1 MAPEALHDLTPAYAL
16 DALDETE
23 ERAYEAH
30 LAGCAQCRE
39 ELASLREAAT
49 LLAYGVDAPAPAEA
63 LRGRILDQAHADRSN
78 VVPLRPRFVRAT
90 RVATAVA
97 ACAAIGFAGWSVHL
111 QREVDR
117 VRSAQ
122 QDAISVIA
130 EPGTRQ
136 IELTGDHGALYVSPT
151 GSAAL
156 VISRLDPAPSGET
169 YEAWVVE
176 NGKPKPAGTFD
187 AAQSPA
193 VVSLREPVP
202 VGAIVA
208 VTQERGQG
216 GPVPRGPRVLLAQT

>member
-16 DALDETE
+16 DALDEAE

-39 ELASLREAAT
+39 ELASLREAAG
-49 LLAYGVDAPAPAEA
+49 LLAYAVDAPAPPEA
-63 LRGRILDQAHADRSN
+63 LRGRILAQARAERPN
-78 VVPLRPRFVRAT
+78 VIPLRPRFVRAT
-90 RVATAVA
+90 QVAAAVA

-122 QDAISVIA
+122 QDALGVIA
-130 EPGTRQ
+130 ESGTRQ
-136 IELTGDHGALYVSPT
+136 ISLNGDHGALYVSPT

-156 VISRLDPAPSGET
+156 VIARLNPAPSGKT

-176 NGKPKPAGTFD
+176 NGKPRPAGTFD

-202 VGAIVA
+202 PGAIVA
-208 VTQERGQG
+208 VTQERGKG
-216 GPVPRGPRVLLAQT
+216 GTVPRGPRVLLAQT

>member
-1 MAPEALHDLTPAYAL
+1 M
-16 DALDETE
+16 
-23 ERAYEAH
+23 
-30 LAGCAQCRE
+30 
-39 ELASLREAAT
+39 
-49 LLAYGVDAPAPAEA
+49 
-63 LRGRILDQAHADRSN
+63 
-78 VVPLRPRFVRAT
+78 
-90 RVATAVA
+90 
-97 ACAAIGFAGWSVHL
+97 
-111 QREVDR
+111 
-117 VRSAQ
+117 RSAQ

-136 IELTGDHGALYVSPT
+136 IKLTGDHGALYVSPT

-176 NGKPKPAGTFD
+176 NGKPKPAGTFN

>member
-16 DALDETE
+16 DALDEAE

-39 ELASLREAAT
+39 ELASLREAAG
-49 LLAYGVDAPAPAEA
+49 LLAYAVDSPAPPHA
-63 LRGRILDQAHADRSN
+63 LRGRILAQARAERPN
-78 VVPLRPRFVRAT
+78 VVPLRPRFIRAT
-90 RVATAVA
+90 RVAAAVA
-97 ACAAIGFAGWSVHL
+97 ACAATGFAGWSVHL

-122 QDAISVIA
+122 QDALGVIA

-136 IELTGDHGALYVSPT
+136 ISLTGDHGTLYVSPT

-156 VISRLDPAPSGET
+156 VIARLDPAPSGKT

-187 AAQSPA
+187 ASQSPA

-202 VGAIVA
+202 AGAIVA
-208 VTQERGQG
+208 VTQERGKG
-216 GPVPRGPRVLLAQT
+216 GTVPRGPRVLLAQT

>member
-16 DALDETE
+16 DALDESDGL
-23 ERAYEAH
+23 AYEAH
-30 LAGCAQCRE
+30 LAGCSQCRE
-39 ELASLREAAT
+39 ELAALREAAT
-49 LLAYGVDAPAPAEA
+49 LLAYGVDAPAPPEE
-63 LRGRILDQAHADRSN
+63 LRGRILDQARAERPK

-90 RVATAVA
+90 QVAAAVA

-111 QREVDR
+111 QREVDN

-122 QDAISVIA
+122 QDALSVIA

-136 IELTGDHGALYVSPT
+136 ISLTGDHGALYVSPT

-156 VISRLDPAPSGET
+156 VISRLDPAPSGKT

-176 NGKPKPAGTFD
+176 NGTPKPAGTFD

-208 VTQERGQG
+208 VTQERGKG
-216 GPVPRGPRVLLAQT
+216 GTVPRGPRVLLAQT

>member
-16 DALDETE
+16 DALDEAD

-30 LAGCAQCRE
+30 LADCGQCRE

-49 LLAYGVDAPAPAEA
+49 LLAYGVDAPAPPEA
-63 LRGRILDQAHADRSN
+63 LRGRILAQAHGERPN
-78 VVPLRPRFVRAT
+78 VFPLRPRFVQAT
-90 RVATAVA
+90 RVAAAVA

-122 QDAISVIA
+122 EDAISVIA

-136 IELTGDHGALYVSPT
+136 VSLTGDHGALYVSPT

-156 VISRLDPAPSGET
+156 VIARLDPAPSGKT
-169 YEAWVVE
+169 YEAWVIE
-176 NGKPKPAGTFD
+176 DGKPKPAGIFD
-187 AAQSPA
+187 AAETPA
-193 VVSLREPVP
+193 VISLREPVP
-202 VGAIVA
+202 AGAIVA
-208 VTQERGQG
+208 VTQERGKG
-216 GPVPRGPRVLLAQT
+216 GSVPRGPRVLLART

>member
-16 DALDETE
+16 DALDETD

-30 LAGCAQCRE
+30 LADCAPCRE

-49 LLAYGVDAPAPAEA
+49 LLAYGVESPTPPEA
-63 LRGRILDQAHADRSN
+63 LRGRILAQARAERPN

-90 RVATAVA
+90 QVAAAIA

-111 QREVDR
+111 QRQVDN

-122 QDAISVIA
+122 QDALSVIA

-136 IELTGDHGALYVSPT
+136 ISLTGDHGALYVSPT

-156 VISRLDPAPSGET
+156 VIARLAPAPSGKT
-169 YEAWVVE
+169 YEAWVIE
-176 NGKPKPAGTFD
+176 NGTPRPAGTFD
-187 AAQSPA
+187 ASESPA

-202 VGAIVA
+202 AGAIVA
-208 VTQERGQG
+208 VTQERGNG
-216 GPVPRGPRVLLAQT
+216 GSVPRGPRVLLAQT